1 MTLIE
6 LTETDSIRYKAF
18 FTEGLHRHANCFRI
32 SPTDEQTEPFPTRG
46 TPDSFTLGLL
56 TDNDSLAGVVSF
68 QREGQTRQKLRHKG
82 LLFRMYVTSDYAGQ
96 GLGRRLLEEIIRRV
110 QTQTDIEQIVLTVVA
125 TNTSAKRLYE
135 KMGFRSFSY
144 EPKAIKD
151 GNVYHDEEQM
161 VLIFPN
167 SAGGQHESRGV

>member
-6 LTETDSIRYKAF
+6 LTETDSPRYKTF
-18 FTEGLHRHANCFRI
+18 FTEGLHRHRDCFRI
-32 SPTDEQTEPFPTRG
+32 SPADEQTEPFPTRG

-56 TDNDSLAGVVSF
+56 TDGGLLAGVVSF

-82 LLFRMYVTSDYAGQ
+82 LLFRMYVSAAHAGQ
-96 GLGRRLLEEIIRRV
+96 GLGRRLLEETIRRV

-125 TNTSAKRLYE
+125 TNASAKHLYE
-135 KMGFRSFSY
+135 KMGFRSFSL
-144 EPKAIKD
+144 ESKAIKD

-161 VLIFPN
+161 ALYLN
-167 SAGGQHESRGV
+167 RDGN